1 MSSSIQEP
9 DGSETEEPGKK
20 DALDEWVDE
29 LDRLIGIEPMS
40 EEEIAE
46 QQRLE
51 QQKKKTGVDPALLIA
66 AVIVILAVVALL
78 FYLKIF

>member
-1 MSSSIQEP
+1 MSSAAETPREQES
-9 DGSETEEPGKK
+9 GEKK

-46 QQRLE
+46 QQRAE
-51 QQKKKTGVDPALLIA
+51 KEKKGVDPVGIIVLAIIVLA
-66 AVIVILAVVALL
+66 AIALL
-78 FYLKIF
+78 FYFKIL

>member
-1 MSSSIQEP
+1 MSSAADDTP
-9 DGSETEEPGKK
+9 EEGGEEKK

-46 QQRLE
+46 QNRAVE
-51 QQKKKTGVDPALLIA
+51 QKKQVDLLPYLVLAI
-66 AVIVILAVVALL
+66 IILAAVALL
-78 FYLKIF
+78 FYFHVL